1 MVGIESMISM
11 QVKIGISP
19 IGWSNDDLHQLGGD
33 IPFQQCLEEMHQ
45 AGYAGCEIGHKFPR
59 SPDDLRRAIEPLN
72 LQIASAWF
80 SCHFTEE
87 GLYRETV
94 SAFSDHLQF
103 LKAMGAKLVVVCET
117 GQSIYTDQHCPVTG
131 KHKPALTQQ
140 QWRRLVD
147 GLHDIGEMAREQGL
161 CIAYHHH
168 MGTAIQTFEEITQLM
183 ASTLPELVSLV
194 VDTGHMVYAGAD
206 AARLIYQQGLRVQ
219 HVHLKDIRMD
229 ILQQVKPQ
237 GLSFLDSVIAGV
249 FTVPGDGG
257 IDFFPIFEAL
267 ARLGYKGWLIV
278 EAEQD
283 PAQANPLEY
292 AQKGRQFI
300 QSMLEKV
307 HDQTNS
313 SIN

>member
-1 MVGIESMISM
+1 MMSKRI
-11 QVKIGISP
+11 KIGISP

-33 IPFQQCLEEMHQ
+33 IPFQQCIEEMHK

-59 SPDDLRRAIEPLN
+59 SPDELKQAIEPLN

-80 SCHFTEE
+80 SCRFTEE
-87 GLYRETV
+87 DCYQETV
-94 SAFSDHLQF
+94 SAFSEHLQF

-117 GQSIYTDQHCPVTG
+117 GQSIYTHQHCPVTG
-131 KHKPALTQQ
+131 KRKPTLTQQ
-140 QWRRLVD
+140 QWRTLID
-147 GLHDIGEMAREQGL
+147 GLHHIGEMAREQSL

-194 VDTGHMVYAGAD
+194 VDTGHLVYADAD
-206 AARLIYQQGLRVQ
+206 PVRLICQQGLRVK

-229 ILQQVKPQ
+229 ILRQVKQ
-237 GLSFLDSVIAGV
+237 RELSFLDSVMAGV
-249 FTVPGDGG
+249 FTVPGDGS
-257 IDFFPIFEAL
+257 IDFFPVFEAL
-267 ARLGYKGWLIV
+267 DRLDYQGWLIV

-292 AQKGRQFI
+292 AHKGRQFI
-300 QSMLEKV
+300 QSMLGKV

>member
-1 MVGIESMISM
+1 MSKQI
-11 QVKIGISP
+11 KIGISP

-33 IPFQQCLEEMHQ
+33 IPFQQCIEEMHK

-59 SPDDLRRAIEPLN
+59 SPGALQQAIEPLN

-80 SCHFTEE
+80 SCRFTEA
-87 GLYRETV
+87 GLYQETV

-117 GQSIYTDQHCPVTG
+117 GQSIYTNQHCPVTG
-131 KHKPALTQQ
+131 NHKPTFTQKQWCALI
-140 QWRRLVD
+140 D
-147 GLHDIGEMAREQGL
+147 GLHYLGEMAREQGL

-168 MGTAIQTFEEITQLM
+168 MGTGIQTFEEITQLM

-206 AARLIYQQGLRVQ
+206 ATRLICQQGLRVK

-229 ILQQVKPQ
+229 ILQQVKQ
-237 GLSFLDSVIAGV
+237 QDLSFLDSVIAGV
-249 FTVPGDGG
+249 FTVPGDGS
-257 IDFFPIFEAL
+257 IDFFPVFEAL
-267 ARLGYKGWLIV
+267 ARLDYQGWLIV

-300 QSMLEKV
+300 QTMLERV
-307 HDQTNS
+307 NDPTS
-313 SIN
+313 SAFNQR